1 MWIFFLVGHLGTF
14 WDAPV
19 AGDARRRARSQAP
32 PGNTRLGRL
41 RLPAGSEAEPR
52 EHGVPR
58 LRLGTRGRGSEPKTS
73 LFFVSNCVILCHP
86 AGSPVARAHGPV
98 HFVCASGP
106 KRKSKVADAE

>member
-32 PGNTRLGRL
+32 PGNARLGRL

-58 LRLGTRGRGSEPKTS
+58 RSLGTSGRGSEPKTS
-73 LFFVSNCVILCHP
+73 LFLVSNRLIAAHP
-86 AGSPVARAHGPV
+86 AASPGARAHGPV
-98 HFVCASGP
+98 HYVCA
-106 KRKSKVADAE
+106 